1 MKKKERKMSIE
12 EYVNEVVR
20 EYKENPLTF
29 HQRKIKITSFKE
41 DTLAIIEKMLLERI
55 PNLIITHSDT
65 DTEEDIK
72 RQIEKINRLLDDKVA
87 PYFID
92 FSNKKVKKIYSKR
105 RRDN

>member
-20 EYKENPLTF
+20 EYKKNPLTF
-29 HQRKIKITSFKE
+29 HKRQIKITSFKE
-41 DTLAIIEKMLLERI
+41 DTLAIIEKMLLKRI
-55 PNLIITHSDT
+55 PNLIITHSGT

-72 RQIEKINRLLDDKVA
+72 RQMEKINNLLDDKVA

-92 FSNKKVKKIYSKR
+92 FSIKKVKKI
-105 RRDN
+105 